1 MIIGPCITPERVSTP
16 EGIAKILNRNIP
28 GLPAMSVPSVDV
40 RDVAQG
46 HVNALLAPQGK
57 LHGKRILLN
66 QASQTMIDLA
76 ETLAKEFKQFG
87 YNPQTRRIGYCPLK
101 LVSYFDT

>member
-1 MIIGPCITPERVSTP
+1 MHPTMIIGPCITPERVSTP

-66 QASQTMIDLA
+66 
-76 ETLAKEFKQFG
+76 
-87 YNPQTRRIGYCPLK
+87 
-101 LVSYFDT
+101 